1 MTAQQG
7 NQNQSTD
14 PGQMPREG
22 SLGKDAESGRE
33 SAHAAGSPATT
44 EAASGI
50 PQQAGRVEKAVETPV
65 EEETENGLAGQVGS
79 QPGGGN
85 PSEAPRQ
92 TDRIEEHPEDQNSG

>member
-7 NQNQSTD
+7 NQNPSTD

-22 SLGKDAESGRE
+22 SLGKDAESGRD
-33 SAHAAGSPATT
+33 SAHAAGSPGTT
-44 EAASGI
+44 EAAAGI
-50 PQQAGRVEKAVETPV
+50 PQQAGRVEEAVETPV
-65 EEETENGLAGQVGS
+65 EEQGEGLAGQAGS

-85 PSEAPRQ
+85 PSEVQEQ